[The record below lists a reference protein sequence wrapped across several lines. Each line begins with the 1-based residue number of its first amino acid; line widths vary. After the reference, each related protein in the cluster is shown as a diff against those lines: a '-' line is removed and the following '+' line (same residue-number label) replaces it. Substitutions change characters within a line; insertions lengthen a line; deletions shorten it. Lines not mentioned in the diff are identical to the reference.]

1 MDDEYA
7 DDQKRKIMSLRRN
20 GFIVSTTDN
29 MKFDCDYA
37 IIDQNIVWYGNLNIL
52 ARTDEDNDIL
62 RFTDASAASSL
73 LQNALR
79 QSGIQPKTY
88 ALRTRLDI

>member
-1 MDDEYA
+1 ML
-7 DDQKRKIMSLRRN
+7 LRRN

-37 IIDQNIVWYGNLNIL
+37 IIDQAIVWYGNLNIL
-52 ARTDEDNDIL
+52 ARSDEDNDII
-62 RFTDASAASSL
+62 RFTDSSAASSL
-73 LQNALR
+73 LQNAMR
-79 QSGIQPKTY
+79 QAGIQPRTH